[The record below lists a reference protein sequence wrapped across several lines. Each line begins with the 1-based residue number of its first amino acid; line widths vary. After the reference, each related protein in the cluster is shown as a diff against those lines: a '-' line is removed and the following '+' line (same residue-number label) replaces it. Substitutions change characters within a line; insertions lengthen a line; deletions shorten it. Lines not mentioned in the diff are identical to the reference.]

1 MYVRLFVNMSAER
14 NERSPS
20 DGPLV
25 IYQAAPWV
33 LALLAVASILYL
45 ILADRAWKRI
55 EVVL

>member
-1 MYVRLFVNMSAER
+1 MSAER
-14 NERSPS
+14 NVRSHS